1 MNMVDGS
8 TLLTTIFV
16 LVDDWYQ
23 QKGYRYVAFL
33 PGPSPRFTD
42 SEMLTLLVAMDFFP
56 YPGEQQFLGFVRANY
71 LSLFP
76 KLLDQSQFN
85 RRARRLEGM
94 LEELRRFW
102 VLELGAIFERTL
114 LLDTKPVPVVGYKR
128 DKRQSEFIGSADY
141 GWCASRKMN
150 YFGYKLVLVS
160 TLSGIPLVYSLVPAS
175 TDERLAAESV
185 LDYIRGCRILADK
198 GFIGGQWQSDIFK
211 TTGNQIFTPKRANQL
226 QKQPKAFEGLL
237 NSLRERVEGV
247 FNEVQNTGRNLERLL
262 RKKVDGVCVHV
273 AAKMTSH
280 TLRIFL
286 RQRFGI
292 DVLTFEQHPV
302 A

>member
-23 QKGYRYVAFL
+23 QKGYRYVPLL

-71 LSLFP
+71 ISLFP

-102 VLELGAIFERTL
+102 VVELGAILERTL

-128 DKRQSEFIGSADY
+128 DKRQSDFTGSADY
-141 GWCASRKMN
+141 GWCASRNMN
-150 YFGYKLVLVS
+150 YFGYKLVLIS

-185 LDYIRGCRILADK
+185 LDYVHGCCILADK
-198 GFIGGQWQSDIFK
+198 GFIGGEWQNDISK
-211 TTGNQIFTPKRANQL
+211 TTNNQIFTPKRVNQL
-226 QKQPKAFEGLL
+226 QQQPKAFEGLL

-262 RKKVDGVCVHV
+262 RKKVDGICVHV